1 MRKHRTKMYQ
11 FLWQSLRL
19 CFTLFAHFFSVK
31 RVQKTQRHF
40 VPDFF
45 FLLALLTVHCATARE
60 ARSVF
65 TVVKSYAVRLIGA
78 AKFDPV
84 YPRNLVMADRRSDS
98 VLENGRIV

>member
-1 MRKHRTKMYQ
+1 MRKHRTTMHQ

-19 CFTLFAHFFSVK
+19 CFTLFAYFFAVK
-31 RVQKTQRHF
+31 RVQNNQRHF

-45 FLLALLTVHCATARE
+45 FLLALFTIHCATTRD

-65 TVVKSYAVRLIGA
+65 TVVKSYAVTDWGSNFA
-78 AKFDPV
+78 PV

-98 VLENGRIV
+98 VLENGR